1 MPKSYLNRLFFI
13 STLTHFS
20 RRMQVVS
27 IHLKNL
33 RFLLIEAYKI
43 INRESPSFLLNM
55 FELKPSAYSK
65 KILWHILS
73 AYICRFKPLLVSF
86 KNFVRR
92 PIYSSSWSYVF
103 RKNGLGGK
111 LYWSTSFLESTCKNE
126 NSLLIIS
133 TARGAARYL
142 AKFMMDY
149 RSLWHV
155 FCHKKCSPSR
165 N

>member
-1 MPKSYLNRLFFI
+1 MLKHRVNLHPVNLKPYKPYIYIFRIRSSLDLKGAQKLSQSFVFY

-65 KILWHILS
+65 NQKKFCGTF
-73 AYICRFKPLLVSF
+73 YPL
-86 KNFVRR
+86 
-92 PIYSSSWSYVF
+92 
-103 RKNGLGGK
+103 
-111 LYWSTSFLESTCKNE
+111 T
-126 NSLLIIS
+126 
-133 TARGAARYL
+133 
-142 AKFMMDY
+142 
-149 RSLWHV
+149 
-155 FCHKKCSPSR
+155 
-165 N
+165 